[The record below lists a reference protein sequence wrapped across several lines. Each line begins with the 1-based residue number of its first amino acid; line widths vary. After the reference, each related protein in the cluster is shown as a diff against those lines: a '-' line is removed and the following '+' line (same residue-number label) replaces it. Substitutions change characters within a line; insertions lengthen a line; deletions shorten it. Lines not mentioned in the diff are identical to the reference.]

1 MRFITA
7 ILLILS
13 VLESVLWFVPIPS
26 ETLWPANMIAHEI
39 WPWMILVNLLG
50 LIVAGARKRWSV
62 AVFVIGL
69 GITVWPLADISKL
82 ESDVAAQWTSQGI
95 SATPPAVPNTS
106 HVLRKALS
114 VMEIDSIEP
123 NAVHAGI
130 YLFKSPSSVGH
141 EPLPTLI
148 DIHGGSWQQENAL
161 TDSTFASYMAA
172 KGYAVFSIDYRK
184 APENRYPI
192 QIDDVRAAIDWIYAN
207 AFSYGAD
214 PRRIALVGRSAGGHL
229 ALLDAFTSEVIPIRA
244 VISFYGPADLTK
256 LYDDPPKPD
265 PLNVRDKLEAFLG
278 GSPGDIPT
286 VYRDASPISHLK
298 ADLPPTLLIQGGH
311 DHTVPA
317 RHIRAFYQKLTTNG
331 SPAVLVE
338 IPWSEH
344 GFDFVHFGPGSIL
357 ALAYADAFL
366 KDVLPPATP
375 PIPE

>member
-114 VMEIDSIEP
+114 VMEIDTIEP

-148 DIHGGSWQQENAL
+148 DIHGGSWQHENAL
-161 TDSTFASYMAA
+161 TDSTFTSYMAA

-184 APENRYPI
+184 APQNRYPI

-207 AFSYGAD
+207 AFSYGAESETHRACGALGGRAPRLAGCLHERGHPD
-214 PRRIALVGRSAGGHL
+214 PRRDQLLRTGRPNQALRRSAE
-229 ALLDAFTSEVIPIRA
+229 A
-244 VISFYGPADLTK
+244 GPAQ
-256 LYDDPPKPD
+256 
-265 PLNVRDKLEAFLG
+265 R
-278 GSPGDIPT
+278 PGQ
-286 VYRDASPISHLK
+286 A
-298 ADLPPTLLIQGGH
+298 
-311 DHTVPA
+311 
-317 RHIRAFYQKLTTNG
+317 
-331 SPAVLVE
+331 
-338 IPWSEH
+338 
-344 GFDFVHFGPGSIL
+344 
-357 ALAYADAFL
+357 
-366 KDVLPPATP
+366 
-375 PIPE
+375 